1 MFAFDLVGFQM
12 WLISGLFFFGFA
24 LLVRVLV
31 DLGLTGVVV
40 LVCV

>member
-1 MFAFDLVGFQM
+1 MVDFWVV
-12 WLISGLFFFGFA
+12 FFGFA